1 MSKQTNGGFVSLPD
15 SGDDSK
21 VITTEDV
28 RLSRLI
34 KPSPLQ
40 KRLEEQLQKSRKVNS
55 SNGSL
60 LKGHTNGLSSSK
72 NGTLKHSGNSD
83 QRPLFQAESDS
94 DEEVNVTRFTST
106 KQPNVSVTQNS
117 KNLTDCTQQLLKDGY
132 RLDEVS
138 DEEDLDLIPPR
149 PVDDRCQCCG
159 AVTWQGC
166 IIS

>member
-1 MSKQTNGGFVSLPD
+1 MSKQSDGDFVSLADDEND
-15 SGDDSK
+15 SQ
-21 VITTEDV
+21 VITKEDV

-40 KRLEEQLQKSRKVNS
+40 KRLEEHLHKSRKANG
-55 SNGSL
+55 SNGF
-60 LKGHTNGLSSSK
+60 KGHTNGVSSGK
-72 NGTLKHSGNSD
+72 NGTLKHSSHSD

-94 DEEVNVTRFTST
+94 SDEELNVTHYT
-106 KQPNVSVTQNS
+106 KPPNVSVTQNS

-132 RLDEVS
+132 RLDEIS

>member
-1 MSKQTNGGFVSLPD
+1 MSKQSNRGFVSLAD
-15 SGDDSK
+15 SENDSK

-40 KRLEEQLQKSRKVNS
+40 KRLEEQLQKSRKAS
-55 SNGSL
+55 GSNGTL
-60 LKGHTNGLSSSK
+60 LKGHSNGVSSSK
-72 NGTLKHSGNSD
+72 NGTLKHSSSD
-83 QRPLFQAESDS
+83 ERPLFQAESDS
-94 DEEVNVTRFTST
+94 DEELNVMRYT
-106 KQPNVSVTQNS
+106 KPPNVSVTQNS
-117 KNLTDCTQQLLKDGY
+117 KNLADCTQQLLKDGY
-132 RLDEVS
+132 RLDEIS

-166 IIS
+166 VISW

>member
-1 MSKQTNGGFVSLPD
+1 MSKQSNGGFASVPE
-15 SGDDSK
+15 GGNDSK

-40 KRLEEQLQKSRKVNS
+40 KRLEEQLQKSRKANS

-60 LKGHTNGLSSSK
+60 LKGKTDGISSIK
-72 NGTLKHSGNSD
+72 NGTTKHNSNPD
-83 QRPLFQAESDS
+83 ERPLFQAESDS
-94 DEEVNVTRFTST
+94 DEEVNVTRYSN
-106 KQPNVSVTQNS
+106 PPMVSVTHNS
-117 KNLTDCTQQLLKDGY
+117 KNLADCTQQLLKDGY

-159 AVTWQGC
+159 AVTWESC
-166 IIS
+166 VIS

>member
-1 MSKQTNGGFVSLPD
+1 MSKQTNGVFVPASD
-15 SGDDSK
+15 GGDGSE

-40 KRLEEQLQKSRKVNS
+40 KRLEEQLQKSRKANS

-60 LKGHTNGLSSSK
+60 LKSKANGVSYSK
-72 NGTLKHSGNSD
+72 NGTLKHNSNPD
-83 QRPLFQAESDS
+83 ERPLFQGESDS
-94 DEEVNVTRFTST
+94 DEEVNVTRYT
-106 KQPNVSVTQNS
+106 KPPNVSVTYNS
-117 KNLTDCTQQLLKDGY
+117 KNLADCTQQLLKDGY

-159 AVTWQGC
+159 AVSWESC
-166 IIS
+166 VIS

>member
-1 MSKQTNGGFVSLPD
+1 MSKQTNGVFVPASD
-15 SGDDSK
+15 GGDGSE

-40 KRLEEQLQKSRKVNS
+40 KRLEEQLQKSRKANS

-60 LKGHTNGLSSSK
+60 LKSKANGVSYSK
-72 NGTLKHSGNSD
+72 NGTLKHNSNPD
-83 QRPLFQAESDS
+83 ERPLFQGESDS
-94 DEEVNVTRFTST
+94 DEEVNVTRYT
-106 KQPNVSVTQNS
+106 KPPNVSVTHNS
-117 KNLTDCTQQLLKDGY
+117 KNLADCTQQLLKDGY

-159 AVTWQGC
+159 AVSWESC
-166 IIS
+166 VIS